1 MSIEV
6 SSNAHSF
13 SNFFDGG
20 RIQMEVL
27 SQMIQLLF
35 SGLTLGA
42 IYALIAVGFVV
53 IYNVTGILNF
63 AQGEFAMLGALTC
76 ISLVNNNVPLW
87 LAIILSIVIVAAI
100 GGIFE
105 RTALHTAR
113 KSSVTTLIII
123 TIGVSIVLRGAA
135 ILIWG
140 TQVQTLPPFTDN
152 TPITILEAVLL
163 PQNIWAVGISIVIL
177 ILMMY
182 FFNYTFVGKSLT
194 ACVVNPFAARLM
206 GINPEKMSLFAV
218 IVSAGVGALA
228 GTVIAPISGATYD
241 MGMMLG
247 IKAFVAAVIGGL
259 TNAPAAIAGAFLIGI
274 LEAFTEGLWSSGLKD
289 VVTFTFLLLIL
300 FVKPEGLFAKASG
313 KRV

>member
-1 MSIEV
+1 
-6 SSNAHSF
+6 
-13 SNFFDGG
+13 
-20 RIQMEVL
+20 MEVL
-27 SQMIQLLF
+27 SQMLQLLF

-63 AQGEFAMLGALTC
+63 AQGEFAMLGALIS
-76 ISLVNNNVPLW
+76 ISLINMNVPLFI
-87 LAIILSIVIVAAI
+87 AIILSIIIVAAI

-105 RTALHTAR
+105 RTAIHTAR

-123 TIGVSIVLRGAA
+123 TIGVSIALRGLA

-140 TQVQTLPPFTDN
+140 TQVHTLPPFTDN
-152 TPITILEAVLL
+152 TPITFLDAVLL
-163 PQNIWAVGISIVIL
+163 PQNIWAVGITIIIL

-182 FFNYTFVGKSLT
+182 FFNNTFVGKSLT

-206 GINPEKMSLFAV
+206 GINPEKMSLLAV
-218 IVSAGVGALA
+218 IVSAGIGALA

-274 LEAFTEGLWSSGLKD
+274 IEAFTEGLWSSGLKD
-289 VVTFTFLLLIL
+289 VVVFSFLLLIL
-300 FVKPEGLFAKASG
+300 FIKPEGLFAKASG